1 MKAPPRRP
9 ASAGAAPAALQMTG
23 SRARFPAATPPP
35 HTATRRVVDRRRR
48 DCRLREC
55 SRVTPEVVLRAG
67 RGSTMIAEKLHQAPC
82 VQSRA
87 DERSAMVAMVINLEV
102 TDYDE
107 WKKLFDSDPGGRK
120 GIATGHTISRNVENP
135 NDVFIRTEYRS
146 VEDAKKVRQ
155 QLLDSGALKNS
166 TLKTP

>member
-1 MKAPPRRP
+1 
-9 ASAGAAPAALQMTG
+9 
-23 SRARFPAATPPP
+23 
-35 HTATRRVVDRRRR
+35 
-48 DCRLREC
+48 
-55 SRVTPEVVLRAG
+55 
-67 RGSTMIAEKLHQAPC
+67 MIAEKLHQAPC

-120 GIATGHTISRNVENP
+120 GIATGHTVSRNVENP

-166 TLKTP
+166 TLKTPPTIIEVADQATY